1 MMYWEY
7 TAIALIVLGGL
18 PHGAL
23 DPVLAKNARIYST
36 NYGFIV
42 FICAYSFIGI
52 LTALFWIKLPFTGL
66 CLFILISVY
75 HFSRDQIS
83 LMQGIPYATLILAL
97 TVWFWP
103 AEVEQIFRGLIF
115 GEDPKYIIT
124 VIHFAG
130 YFAVLSLLL
139 EIKNWNSQILFDL
152 LMLLCL
158 AVFFPPLIYFSL
170 YFVFIHSVRHIRH
183 EFTLLD
189 SGRQGVAVKNMVTYS
204 VLTIL
209 FAVIAYGWFSSN
221 EDLTD
226 LHFKI
231 LFIGLAAITVPHML
245 LIELLRMLR
254 VKVTPDKFN

>member
-1 MMYWEY
+1 MYWEY
-7 TAIALIVLGGL
+7 IAVALIVLGGL

-23 DPVLAKNARIYST
+23 DPILAKNARIYST
-36 NYGFIV
+36 KYGFMT
-42 FICAYSFIGI
+42 FICAYLFIGI
-52 LTALFWIKLPFTGL
+52 LTTLFWIKLPFIGL
-66 CLFILISVY
+66 SLFILISVY
-75 HFSRDQIS
+75 HFSRDQIL

-103 AEVEQIFRGLIF
+103 AEVEKIFRGLIF
-115 GEDPKYIIT
+115 GEDPKYIIK

-139 EIKNWNSQILFDL
+139 GIKNWNSQILFDI
-152 LMLLCL
+152 LMLLCF

-170 YFVFIHSVRHIRH
+170 YFVFIHRARHIRH

-189 SGRQGVAVKNMVTYS
+189 KGTQGVAVKDMVIYS
-204 VLTIL
+204 GLTIL
-209 FAVIAYGWFSSN
+209 LAVIAYGWFSSN
-221 EDLTD
+221 DDLTD

-254 VKVTPDKFN
+254 VKITPAKFN

>member
-1 MMYWEY
+1 MYWEY
-7 TAIALIVLGGL
+7 TAIALIILGGL

-23 DPVLAKNARIYST
+23 DPVLAKNARIYT
-36 NYGFIV
+36 TKYGFII

-52 LTALFWIKLPFTGL
+52 LTTLFWLKLPFIGL
-66 CLFILISVY
+66 SLFILISVY

-83 LMQGIPYATLILAL
+83 LMHGIPYATLILAL

-103 AEVEQIFRGLIF
+103 TEVEQIFRGLIF
-115 GEDPKYIIT
+115 GEDPNYIIT

-130 YFAVLSLLL
+130 YIAVLSLLL

-152 LMLLCL
+152 LILLCF

-170 YFVFIHSVRHIRH
+170 YFVFIHSARHIKH

-189 SGRQGVAVKNMVTYS
+189 KGTQYVAVKNMVTYS
-204 VLTIL
+204 GLTL
-209 FAVIAYGWFSSN
+209 LLALLAYGWFSSN

-254 VKVTPDKFN
+254 VKVTPAKFN

>member
-1 MMYWEY
+1 MFWDY
-7 TAIALIVLGGL
+7 TALALIALGGI

-23 DPVLAKNARIYST
+23 DPILAKNARIYST
-36 NYGFIV
+36 TYGFII
-42 FICAYSFIGI
+42 FICTYSFIGI
-52 LTALFWIKLPFTGL
+52 LTALFWIKSPFIGL
-66 CLFILISVY
+66 SLFILISVY
-75 HFSRDQIS
+75 HFSRDQVS
-83 LMQGIPYATLILAL
+83 QMQGIPYATLILAL

-103 AEVEQIFRGLIF
+103 AEVEQIFKGLIF

-139 EIKNWNSQILFDL
+139 DIKNWNSQILFDL
-152 LMLLCL
+152 LMLLFL

-170 YFVFIHSVRHIRH
+170 YFVFIHSARHIRH

-189 SGRQGVAVKNMVTYS
+189 RETQGLAVKNMVTYS
-204 VLTIL
+204 GLTIL
-209 FAVIAYGWFSSN
+209 LAVTAYGWFSSN
-221 EDLTD
+221 QDITD

-245 LIELLRMLR
+245 LIELLRFLR
-254 VKVTPDKFN
+254 AKVNSV